1 MISEFVQIALA
12 VLVLVLGASAEELLP
27 KFFGVG
33 FPVLLASVPFLSA
46 HRGRPAAFAFAAA
59 AGAMEEVLSGL
70 PPMAGVSFFLA
81 LAVLSRRSGFSG
93 ALATLAFPVY
103 QIWLSIWFV
112 GIGGGVFGRILLAFP
127 IGFLTMLA
135 VGVAI
140 NWLCRKAAVDE
151 QG

>member
-12 VLVLVLGASAEELLP
+12 VLVLGASAEELLP